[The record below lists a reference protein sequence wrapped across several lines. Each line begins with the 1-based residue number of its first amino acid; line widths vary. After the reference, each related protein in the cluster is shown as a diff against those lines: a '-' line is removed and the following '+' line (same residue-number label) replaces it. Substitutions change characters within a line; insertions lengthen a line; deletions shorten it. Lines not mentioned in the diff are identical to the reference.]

1 MKSKIIDCP
10 RCLGKGY
17 VDKQDIKRLR
27 REFYWIEGPHCAYC
41 DGMKYVSFDFACK
54 VNADEWFLCS
64 DGNKE
69 EMQKF
74 INEDELIISSV
85 RQTEQFINYVGK
97 YLMDNYINKG
107 INKEQIIKQLSMDLK
122 FPYSEIKPFIQEMIH
137 KIKTN
142 ILYNK
147 E

>member
-1 MKSKIIDCP
+1 
-10 RCLGKGY
+10 
-17 VDKQDIKRLR
+17 
-27 REFYWIEGPHCAYC
+27 
-41 DGMKYVSFDFACK
+41 
-54 VNADEWFLCS
+54 
-64 DGNKE
+64 
-69 EMQKF
+69 MQKF

-85 RQTEQFINYVGK
+85 RQTEQYINYVGK
-97 YLMDNYINKG
+97 YLMDNYINRG